1 MQLYQLDLQNF
12 KNYREERLLFS
23 GKITSL
29 VGDNGAGKTN
39 ILDAIH
45 YLSFCKSYFNVTD
58 AYTVHHDESYCTV
71 TGKFHVGSDRSDH
84 TVHCFIRKGQRKVF
98 KVNGKEV
105 GRLADHI
112 GKIPAVMVSPYDSVL
127 IDGGSEERR
136 RFLDM
141 VISQFDREY
150 LDHLISYNRAVLQ
163 RNALLKQMAADY
175 RFDAGLLEVWD
186 EQLATHGEPVF
197 QKRRVFV
204 DELVPLFNQY
214 YRHLSGDGE
223 PSGMLYES
231 QLTDNVRF
239 ADLLGG
245 ALDKDRM
252 ARYTTTG
259 VHKDELKLTL
269 SDVPVKRFGSQ
280 GQQKSFILALK
291 LAQCHLLVDRMNTAP
306 LLLLDDVFDKLDRS
320 RIERLMELVHD
331 PMFGQIVITDTNAE
345 RINSIFNPLKAHTD
359 IIRIHDG
366 QAIPLP
372 PHPIPPAT

>member
-1 MQLYQLDLQNF
+1 MHLYQLDLQNF
-12 KNYREERLLFS
+12 KNYREERILLP

-45 YLSFCKSYFNVTD
+45 YLSFSKSYFNVMD
-58 AYTVHHDESYCTV
+58 GYSVHHDENYCTV
-71 TGKFHVGSDRSDH
+71 SGKFKTGPDRSDL

-112 GKIPAVMVSPYDSVL
+112 GRVPAVMVSPYDSVL

-141 VISQFDREY
+141 VISQFDKAY
-150 LDHLISYNRAVLQ
+150 LEHLINYNRALLQ
-163 RNALLKQMAADY
+163 RNALLKQMAMDF
-175 RFDAGLLEVWD
+175 RFDPALLEIWD
-186 EQLATHGEPVF
+186 EQLTTHGQPVF
-197 QKRRVFV
+197 AGRNAFV
-204 DELVPLFNQY
+204 EELVPLFNQY
-214 YRHLSGDGE
+214 YRHLSGE
-223 PSGMLYES
+223 MEHSGLIYDS
-231 QLTDNVRF
+231 QLMHGTSMP
-239 ADLLGG
+239 DLLTHS
-245 ALDKDRM
+245 LEKDRQ
-252 ARYTTTG
+252 ARYTTAG
-259 VHKDELKLTL
+259 AHKDDLKFTL

-280 GQQKSFILALK
+280 GQQKSFIVALK
-291 LAQCHLLVDRMNTAP
+291 LAQCHLMYARTNLSP

-320 RIERLMELVHD
+320 RIERLMELVSD

-345 RINSIFNPLKAHTD
+345 RIHTIFRPLQAHTD
-359 IIRIHDG
+359 IIRINND

-372 PHPIPPAT
+372 PEPIMPTQ